1 MQRAHAQITAVM
13 TNPPRP
19 SSLRSFD
26 AAERQFIAHQAR
38 PPAHLSTPPQL
49 LAPCSSSA
57 LPLPPPG
64 ARPPPP
70 SPAAPSPPPL
80 CAVRDPQELDHGDPL
95 TLAQA
100 TRRPMPPTRRTPAT
114 PPTPPASS
122 RASRSS
128 TVRAQLFRGR
138 AMTWRHPPHARDPLL
153 MSYSDQD
160 HGRPP
165 PQGC

>member
-1 MQRAHAQITAVM
+1 MRKSKLCWVGRARQAPARM
-13 TNPPRP
+13 T
-19 SSLRSFD
+19 D
-26 AAERQFIAHQAR
+26 DAERQFIAHQAR
-38 PPAHLSTPPQL
+38 PLAHPSTPPQL

-80 CAVRDPQELDHGDPL
+80 CAVRDPQERDHGDPL

-100 TRRPMPPTRRTPAT
+100 TRSPMPPTRRRPAT
-114 PPTPPASS
+114 PPTPRASS

-128 TVRAQLFRGR
+128 TVRAPFFCGR
-138 AMTWRHPPHARDPLL
+138 AMTSRHPPHGRDQLL
-153 MSYSDQD
+153 MLCSDQV
-160 HGRPP
+160 HGGPHPR
-165 PQGC
+165 GC